1 MSNLVKYRRNIF
13 QIINKGG
20 ENMSRVSLRKVKAFR
35 NGSKE
40 AFEEIFYAYK
50 DILFYIAFF
59 YVKDYDEAN
68 DCVQDSFL
76 RIVEKINLFDE
87 RKGDFDSWVFA
98 VAKTCILNHIRA
110 KNRYQD
116 KIFINEE
123 IVFSYPDHQSDID
136 DILNDLANLM
146 GKDMYL
152 VYILRTSY
160 EISFELISKLTG
172 INRETARRMYY
183 KSLEIVED
191 YMRGIKNENEQKSKR
206 IKKEN

>member
-1 MSNLVKYRRNIF
+1 
-13 QIINKGG
+13 
-20 ENMSRVSLRKVKAFR
+20 MSRVSLRKVKAFR

-191 YMRGIKNENEQKSKR
+191 YMRGTKNENEQKSKR